1 MGVTGDLGIV
11 NGNEYD
17 EEEYTQGANDMTER
31 GSELI
36 DHLWVSGAS
45 ITNVAEELTN
55 ALHNS
60 VVSDALNL
68 VVRIERR

>member
-17 EEEYTQGANDMTER
+17 EEEYTQATNEMAER

-45 ITNVAEELTN
+45 IKNVAEELTN
-55 ALHNS
+55 TLHNS
-60 VVSDALNL
+60 VIPEALNL